1 MRFRHQLQ
9 RRRWRARFWAAGP
22 RGSHAAGGTALR
34 RMLGRLRSDAGGHAF
49 LEAALIFPIMVS
61 IFLGI
66 SEVGEALTVS
76 RRMEAAAGT
85 SADLVARL
93 RTVTSPELG
102 AIKPMIDAMFRPF
115 PTDTIG
121 LVISSVVADADNNT
135 TVAWSYADG
144 AGAVARNVGSEAAL
158 PAGLTE
164 PNMSVIFVEVRY
176 NFQSTLAVLIAGG
189 LPMQA
194 EAYMRPRLV
203 AQITKTD

>member
-1 MRFRHQLQ
+1 MRFWHHLQ
-9 RRRWRARFWAAGP
+9 RQRWRARFWAAGP
-22 RGSHAAGGTALR
+22 CGSQGAGATALG
-34 RMLGRLRSDAGGHAF
+34 RMLGRLRTDASGHAF

-135 TVAWSYADG
+135 TVGWSYADG
-144 AGAVARNVGSEAAL
+144 AGAVARNVGSAAAL